1 MANIFKA
8 AKGFL
13 KEDLLFVAEEI
24 GEIFPDKVKISKL
37 KDIIL
42 KSKEYLDDPDFVT
55 NILVTAKQEKI
66 SITSLYDKLETY
78 LRALE
83 TLGVTTEK
91 CASILYPM
99 VESCYQEDFLKAWN
113 RSATSAASTDAKER
127 LTNLMTF
134 LKTETEGEERINL
147 AMAGF
152 GLGVDENRQ
161 SFKKKVR
168 DFPKEKIPTAA
179 NLLTTASNEVKK
191 ECVFC
196 TGKHSSRDCF
206 QAQKMSLAER
216 HNILRDKP
224 CCFACLTPKHTARSC
239 KTYLR
244 CVTCGKKHVPLMC
257 ESLKAKNQD
266 SYRSENEGPKVEVNM
281 ANNTSS
287 PRVFLQT
294 LQLKMVCGNKE
305 IPVRAILDSGS
316 QNSYVLKNV
325 VEKMGYIPLRKEILM
340 HSLFGGGLNLTSVNI
355 LVIE

>member
-24 GEIFPDKVKISKL
+24 GDIFPEKVKISEL

-42 KSKEYLDDPDFVT
+42 KSKEYLDGPDFVT
-55 NILVTAKQEKI
+55 NILVTTVSERKLKEEFEK
-66 SITSLYDKLETY
+66 
-78 LRALE
+78 A
-83 TLGVTTEK
+83 
-91 CASILYPM
+91 
-99 VESCYQEDFLKAWN
+99 
-113 RSATSAASTDAKER
+113 ER
-127 LTNLMTF
+127 LKQLKYEESGKIRIHELEVARIMTTHWQF
-134 LKTETEGEERINL
+134 LAETEGEEIINL
-147 AMAGF
+147 VRAGF
-152 GLGVDENRQ
+152 SLGVDENRQ
-161 SFKKKVR
+161 SFQKKVR
-168 DFPKEKIPTAA
+168 YFPKEKIPTA
-179 NLLTTASNEVKK
+179 SKEVKK

-206 QAQKMSLAER
+206 QTQKMSLAER
-216 HNILRDKP
+216 HNILREKQ

-244 CVTCGKKHVPLMC
+244 CVICSKKHVPLMC

-266 SYRSENEGPKVEVNM
+266 SFRSENKGSKVEVNM

-294 LQLKMVCGNKE
+294 LQLKMVCGTKE

-316 QNSYVLKNV
+316 QKSYVLKNV
-325 VEKMGYIPLRKEILM
+325 VEKMGYIPLRREILM
-340 HSLFGGGLNLTSVNI
+340 HSLFWGIKSDNYEHTCYGIRLRNQDNSVTCNL
-355 LVIE
+355 